1 MKNTNEAPKQT
12 DEKGQP
18 MTYWGGKKE
27 TRCTCDDDT
36 CDYCE
41 EQESIQ
47 ILKEAKEQA
56 TEQKKLEEFALKYAD
71 ENAWN
76 TLTIESFKA
85 GAKWQ
90 KERSYSQEEAGE
102 LVYNIIGQYGKHYGI
117 MIDGAKLNELFEQF
131 KKKIT

>member
-1 MKNTNEAPKQT
+1 MKDTNEVAKKT

-27 TRCTCDDDT
+27 SKCNCNDNT
-36 CDYCE
+36 CDYRE

-71 ENAWN
+71 GNGWN
-76 TLTIESFKA
+76 TLTIESVKA

-90 KERSYSQEEAGE
+90 AERSYSQEEAGE
-102 LVYNIIGQYGKHYGI
+102 LVYNIIGQYGKNYGI

-131 KKKIT
+131 KKK

>member
-56 TEQKKLEEFALKYAD
+56 TEQKKLEKFALKYAD

-90 KERSYSQEEAGE
+90 TERSYSEEEAGE
-102 LVYNIIGQYGKHYGI
+102 LIYNIIGEYGKHYNI
-117 MIDGAKLNELFEQF
+117 IIDGAKLNELFEQF
-131 KKKIT
+131 KKK